1 MKLHLLLFY
10 ISLIIIPSTLLCYI
24 SKTNTLLKSNYNYRV
39 KVILKSQLNDSNNDK
54 ENKENKSFIFTK
66 ASILAS
72 ILLSFTASQTQAIT
86 NNNNNNLQSSS
97 NIIISKIQF
106 KDKQIYID
114 NDFSDLPSLPTIQ
127 SNLKNNAIQI
137 SNQIGTTIIP
147 TLDHSITDITKNYL
161 HIDKPLTL
169 PTLPTLPKIDLGINI
184 EYRDKQFYVTVD
196 PTKVTLPPILSDLTN
211 LKADSV
217 VFPPLATKENR
228 LLTTTIRTEPT
239 TTTASTTSTATTT
252 NSNLKLVDS
261 YNALITYLSSIRI
274 DPESITSLTQNLND
288 WRVLLPLLVLT
299 VFTAEAKQ
307 SEAQLKGILEEQ
319 SDELLS
325 VQERVALEKKR
336 AEDLQKIIE
345 EREAKALEE
354 MKNAEEAA
362 AAAKA
367 LEEKKRAEEAAAA
380 AKALEENK
388 RAEEA
393 AAAAKALEENKRAEE
408 AAAAAKALEEKK
420 RAEEAA
426 AAAKALEEKKAEE
439 AAAVAKALEE
449 KRKAEWTEAITTK
462 PPSKSK
468 STTKAST
475 AAEPKAPRK
484 KKAPS
489 PIAPS
494 LITLSV
500 PAPDLANTTP
510 IPPPAPSTPTPTLPP
525 DASLSADLRDLIEQA
540 DAILRVEEEAA
551 RFAEEKAYENTD
563 LNTPKNSKQST
574 TTPTTT
580 TSTTKKTT
588 KATKPPTTLPT
599 TAPETA
605 PVTDATLAKEKTAR
619 KPKNN
624 KPI

>member
-10 ISLIIIPSTLLCYI
+10 ISLIVTPSTFLCYL

-39 KVILKSQLNDSNNDK
+39 KVILKSQLNDDS
-54 ENKENKSFIFTK
+54 ESNKEDKFLFTK
-66 ASILAS
+66 ASILVS
-72 ILLSFTASQTQAIT
+72 LLLSFTASQTHAIT

-147 TLDHSITDITKNYL
+147 TLDHTITDITKNYL

-169 PTLPTLPKIDLGINI
+169 PTLPTLSKIDLGINI

-211 LKADSV
+211 LNADSV
-217 VFPPLATKENR
+217 VFPPLGTKENR
-228 LLTTTIRTEPT
+228 LLTTTIRTNPT
-239 TTTASTTSTATTT
+239 TTSTTTSPTTST
-252 NSNLKLVDS
+252 KLVDG
-261 YNALITYLSSIRI
+261 YNSLITYLTTLRF
-274 DPESITSLTQNLND
+274 DPESITSYAQNLND

-307 SEAQLKGILEEQ
+307 SEAQLKGILEVQ
-319 SDELLS
+319 GDELMS
-325 VQERVALEKKR
+325 VQERAALEKKR
-336 AEDLQKIIE
+336 AEDLQKLIE
-345 EREAKALEE
+345 E
-354 MKNAEEAA
+354 
-362 AAAKA
+362 
-367 LEEKKRAEEAAAA
+367 
-380 AKALEENK
+380 
-388 RAEEA
+388 
-393 AAAAKALEENKRAEE
+393 
-408 AAAAAKALEEKK
+408 AKALEEKK

-426 AAAKALEEKKAEE
+426 AAAKALEEKRAEE
-439 AAAVAKALEE
+439 AAAAAKALEE
-449 KRKAEWTEAITTK
+449 KKKAEWTEAITTK
-462 PPSKSK
+462 PPSKAK
-468 STTKAST
+468 SPTKASPT
-475 AAEPKAPRK
+475 TSEPKAPRK

-494 LITLSV
+494 LTTLSV
-500 PAPDLANTTP
+500 PQSDLSNTTP
-510 IPPPAPSTPTPTLPP
+510 IPPPAPTTPTPALPP

-563 LNTPKNSKQST
+563 LNTPKNSKPST
-574 TTPTTT
+574 STPTPTTKKVSLEKKPAKPSLKPT
-580 TSTTKKTT
+580 KPTLKKTT
-588 KATKPPTTLPT
+588 KPAKPPVTASPT
-599 TAPETA
+599 TPVAPAPETNTTTTTTTFT
-605 PVTDATLAKEKTAR
+605 PTTPTKKKTR
-619 KPKNN
+619 GPKRMSEQEEENEAEASKDEMEAFESRHSVWN
-624 KPI
+624 IRLD

>member
-10 ISLIIIPSTLLCYI
+10 ISLIVTPSTFLCYL

-39 KVILKSQLNDSNNDK
+39 KVILKSQLNDDS
-54 ENKENKSFIFTK
+54 ESNKEDKFLFTK
-66 ASILAS
+66 ASILVS
-72 ILLSFTASQTQAIT
+72 LLLSFTASQTHAIT

-147 TLDHSITDITKNYL
+147 TLDHTITDITKNYL

-169 PTLPTLPKIDLGINI
+169 PTLPTLSKIDLGINI

-211 LKADSV
+211 LNADSV
-217 VFPPLATKENR
+217 VFPPLGTKENR
-228 LLTTTIRTEPT
+228 LLTTTIRTNPT
-239 TTTASTTSTATTT
+239 TTSTTTSPTTST
-252 NSNLKLVDS
+252 KLVDG
-261 YNALITYLSSIRI
+261 YNSLITYLTTLRF
-274 DPESITSLTQNLND
+274 DPESITSYAQNLND

-307 SEAQLKGILEEQ
+307 SEAQLKGILEVQ
-319 SDELLS
+319 GDELMS
-325 VQERVALEKKR
+325 VQERAALEKKR

-367 LEEKKRAEEAAAA
+367 LEE
-380 AKALEENK
+380 N
-388 RAEEA
+388 
-393 AAAAKALEENKRAEE
+393 
-408 AAAAAKALEEKK
+408 K

-439 AAAVAKALEE
+439 AAAAAKALEE

-494 LITLSV
+494 LTTLSV
-500 PAPDLANTTP
+500 TQSDLANTTP
-510 IPPPAPSTPTPTLPP
+510 IPPPVPTTATPTLPP
-525 DASLSADLRDLIEQA
+525 DASLSTDLRDLIEQA

-563 LNTPKNSKQST
+563 LNTPKDSKSTSTTAST
-574 TTPTTT
+574 TTN
-580 TSTTKKTT
+580 TTKKTT
-588 KATKPPTTLPT
+588 KATKPSATLPT
-599 TAPETA
+599 TSSPTA
-605 PVTDATLAKEKTAR
+605 TIASPVVTDAKAAKATLEKGKTAR